1 MFIFTMPYNTSKLAK
16 NTSCMHQ
23 GLRDTYYKWM
33 IGRIKPNN
41 LHECHN
47 DGFRPHGRLLM
58 IIGIKDKTW
67 YCGRLKSRLIIKLTT
82 LSVTMV
88 THQRSITCY
97 LLQNTTPIKHKSKF
111 HDNHDHVWLSP
122 PKSALLCIKLILFF
136 ICLHFFISSSNKS
149 AVLFDTWC

>member
-1 MFIFTMPYNTSKLAK
+1 
-16 NTSCMHQ
+16 
-23 GLRDTYYKWM
+23 
-33 IGRIKPNN
+33 
-41 LHECHN
+41 
-47 DGFRPHGRLLM
+47 M

-67 YCGRLKSRLIIKLTT
+67 YCGRLKSQLIIKLTT

-88 THQRSITCY
+88 THQWSITCY

-149 AVLFDTWC
+149 AVSFDTRCLMLSRLFNKPSSQWVLLTKQSSLPYGILLTMQSATTKMKTSR